1 MNPQEYVPTTVK
13 GGQTWTDPGTQ
24 HVMISEAEEHEE
36 GGRNADAQDGKADVD
51 EVGSVEGGDGRVSN
65 DGVDDDEEGEG
76 RMPELPDTDEVAA
89 SDINQGVSPDS

>member
-36 GGRNADAQDGKADVD
+36 GGRNADAQDGKADVED
-51 EVGSVEGGDGRVSN
+51 RKSVV
-65 DGVDDDEEGEG
+65 
-76 RMPELPDTDEVAA
+76 
-89 SDINQGVSPDS
+89 